1 MYLESIS
8 CECNRFDST
17 STVRGGKRE
26 RENGEG
32 KQSGQQGERDVIF
45 SSCKCSSHDAIHR
58 NVMQSGWGPH
68 QNLYHAVWAHGFQN
82 WADINL
88 FSLEVPS
95 FRYFTVTMK
104 KEINIPL
111 E

>member
-17 STVRGGKRE
+17 STVRGERGGKKRE
-26 RENGEG
+26 RVRKVE
-32 KQSGQQGERDVIF
+32 SRERVIF

-58 NVMQSGWGPH
+58 DVMQPGWGLH
-68 QNLYHAVWAHGFQN
+68 QNLYHAVWAPGFQN
-82 WADINL
+82 WAYINL

-95 FRYFTVTMK
+95 FRYFIVAMEK
-104 KEINIPL
+104 KD
-111 E
+111 